1 MFKKTLLTTIA
12 FIAII
17 SSDSLSQEQEYDFAQ
32 RKGTKYLNWGLVQL
46 IPSPY
51 FDNDA
56 NAENARIQFGFRWQF
71 IPINFSFRAN
81 RFVSPVQFFMI
92 NPVRRFS
99 GSVELFVQPEVV
111 TSSYKYSGFNSFG
124 VGTGARVLIPI
135 QEMGEN
141 IAASLGAKYTFRKND
156 VTGESGYPGI
166 EAGVY
171 FLGGMVGAQFV
182 KNLHKNNEYS
192 FGLYIKYF

>member
-1 MFKKTLLTTIA
+1 MFKKILLATLA
-12 FIAII
+12 FAAII
-17 SSDSLSQEQEYDFAQ
+17 STDSFSQEKEYDFAF
-32 RKGTKYLNWGLVQL
+32 RKGTKNLNWALLQL

-56 NAENARIQFGFRWQF
+56 NENDARIQFGFRWQF

-111 TSSYKYSGFNSFG
+111 TSSYKYSGFNAIG
-124 VGTGARVLIPI
+124 AGTGARVIVPI

-141 IAASLGAKYTFRKND
+141 IAASFGAKYTFRKND
-156 VTGESGYPGI
+156 ITGEDGYPGV

-171 FLGGMVGAQFV
+171 FLGGMMGVQFT
-182 KNLHKNNEYS
+182 KNFHNNNEYS
-192 FGLYIKYF
+192 FGLFIKYF